1 MKRVLR
7 TDLMHEA
14 VLPQYDDAD
23 EWGEI
28 SSELSNLSRSR
39 SAKSEQ

>member
-1 MKRVLR
+1 M
-7 TDLMHEA
+7 DEA
-14 VLPQYDDAD
+14 ILAQDEDAD
-23 EWGEI
+23 DWGEI